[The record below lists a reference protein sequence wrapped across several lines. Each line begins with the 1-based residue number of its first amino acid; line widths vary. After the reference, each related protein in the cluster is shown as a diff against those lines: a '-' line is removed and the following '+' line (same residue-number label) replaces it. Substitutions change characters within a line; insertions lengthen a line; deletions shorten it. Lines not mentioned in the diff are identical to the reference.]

1 MTREEAIEQLNFI
14 KQNMPKEPPTGCDYI
29 KEWLDTDKDIRNALD
44 MAIKSLEAWD
54 KVIEEIESQQKFN
67 IECDGESDLGMAI
80 QIIKKHLGE
89 VEE

>member
-1 MTREEAIEQLNFI
+1 MTREEAIEDLLRH
-14 KQNMPKEPPTGCDYI
+14 YI
-29 KEWLDTDKDIRNALD
+29 GEAAD
-44 MAIKSLEAWD
+44 MAIRALEAWD
-54 KVIEEIESQQKFN
+54 KVIEEIEGQRDFN